1 MILLSISVILALCSC
16 LLVIRAIWYDV
27 KRGIKYTLTDT
38 SFTAEWDFGNPLTQL
53 KLLKLF
59 IQGEFE
65 EKTRNKYIREY
76 KRLKES
82 MKDKYD
88 VSDFPDFK

>member
-1 MILLSISVILALCSC
+1 MILLSISVILALCVC
-16 LLVIRAIWYDV
+16 LIVIKAIRYDV

-59 IQGEFE
+59 IQGEFVDE
-65 EKTRNKYIREY
+65 TRNKYIRQY

-88 VSDFPDFK
+88 MSDFPDFK